1 MVLVQS
7 SLDPITVIDKLKDLV
22 ASEPWQVRYIL
33 RVLTVQLVVP
43 IFFFF
48 KQKTAY
54 EITVGLEF
62 RRVLF
67 RSRWAVSGALPPAL
81 ASRFTTAENAVLA
94 VVSAE
99 VRRHGA
105 CTLTVGHIAA
115 LAGVSETTVRN
126 AVREAR
132 ALGLVQVEERRISA

>member
-67 RSRWAVSGALPPAL
+67 RSNNRGRRCRQSLGKRISIASSTVMIPSISPDSSITGS
-81 ASRFTTAENAVLA
+81 ASRLY
-94 VVSAE
+94 SAILCATS
-99 VRRHGA
+99 RAGSPA
-105 CTLTVGHIAA
+105 C
-115 LAGVSETTVRN
+115 
-126 AVREAR
+126 AR
-132 ALGLVQVEERRISA
+132 